1 MCDQAASRDE
11 AELKR
16 LQRRVAEL
24 EAELAERRQVEAHD
38 VPRTV
43 EQLWEMFR
51 DEDRLCCRLLNSIR
65 DAVYVFDPEGRY
77 VFVNRAG
84 RANEGRS
91 LDELRRRHYWD
102 AVPPESRD
110 TVVERFNA
118 AVSGDLTLSDPQPDQ
133 VEYEAADGS
142 HTVAEV
148 TSQPIRSGDR
158 IVGLIGTARDIS
170 DRQRAE
176 KELTEYRER
185 LEQLVAART
194 SELEQANSCLREEV
208 SERARAEEALRAS
221 EEEYRT
227 LVNNLTVGI
236 YRGMLD
242 GRVVRANPALAELLG
257 YDRSEDMGEV
267 SALSTYAHP
276 ENRPALIAH
285 LLEHGFVKD
294 RQVELQRRDGST
306 LWASVTARLQRGPDG
321 EPQWIDGLI
330 EDITERKEAERRIHQ
345 LTQFLQGVI
354 DNASI
359 MITAV
364 DADGNLM
371 LWNTAAEELTGY
383 TREEVI
389 GNPQVHEWL
398 YPDPEYRVWVQA
410 RTRRA
415 MDRGEPVDGIEAVI
429 RCKDGNR
436 RRTKWHARPM
446 RDMSGRPGG
455 LVALGWDVTEKR
467 EADRSI
473 HELTQFLQGVI
484 DNANVWMDVLDRDG
498 NVVIWNKAAE
508 QISGYAKEEV
518 VGNNRIWEWLYP
530 DRAYRAGIMARA
542 TEIIEQGKAIEGHE
556 TIIRRKDGQRRRI
569 SWNSRQLLDP
579 KGQPAGSIA
588 MGRDVTE
595 RRQAEDQLRQS
606 RERLEHI
613 INNTSDIIFQIDTN
627 GNYIFGNA
635 AAEAVTGYPLDEL
648 MGMNM
653 SRLLAPE
660 YRKPVFE
667 RLARRLRGEPLEQ
680 PYHFD
685 FIRKDGRRA
694 TLELTTAGI
703 WQGDDLVGVQGMA
716 RDVTERERADRALRE
731 SQEHLKVAHA
741 KLVTARD
748 EERRHLASE
757 LHDSVG
763 QSIVALEL
771 AIQGV
776 GRTVQSH
783 SREELAGRC
792 AGLAEQCGQ
801 IIREVR
807 AICHGLY
814 PPTLE
819 SLGLP
824 AALGQLRR
832 FCEDA
837 GVDAEVECLDGTDT
851 DRLEPEIEIALFRIA
866 QEAVNN
872 AIRHSEASAVAIRLR
887 KEPGAAVLTVED
899 DGKGFEPEAV
909 AGRGFGMN
917 SMYERAAAVA
927 GELEV
932 SSRPGR
938 TQVLARAPLTG

>member
-1 MCDQAASRDE
+1 MCGQAASRDE

-16 LQRRVAEL
+16 LRRRVAAL
-24 EAELAERRQVEAHD
+24 EAELAECRQVESHD

-84 RANEGRS
+84 RANERRS

-102 AVPPESRD
+102 AVPPESRE
-110 TVVERFNA
+110 TVVERFKA
-118 AVSGDLTLSDPQPDQ
+118 AVSGDPFPSDPQPAQ
-133 VEYEAADGS
+133 VEYEVADGS
-142 HTVAEV
+142 RTVAEV

-176 KELTEYRER
+176 KELAEYRER

-194 SELEQANSCLREEV
+194 SELEQANSLLREEV
-208 SERARAEEALRAS
+208 SERALAEEALRAS

-257 YDRSEDMGEV
+257 YDRPEDMGEV
-267 SALSTYAHP
+267 NALSTYAHP

-330 EDITERKEAERRIHQ
+330 EDITERKEA
-345 LTQFLQGVI
+345 
-354 DNASI
+354 
-359 MITAV
+359 
-364 DADGNLM
+364 
-371 LWNTAAEELTGY
+371 
-383 TREEVI
+383 
-389 GNPQVHEWL
+389 
-398 YPDPEYRVWVQA
+398 
-410 RTRRA
+410 
-415 MDRGEPVDGIEAVI
+415 
-429 RCKDGNR
+429 
-436 RRTKWHARPM
+436 
-446 RDMSGRPGG
+446 
-455 LVALGWDVTEKR
+455 
-467 EADRSI
+467 DRSI

-484 DNANVWMDVLDRDG
+484 DNASIVITAVDSDGNVVLWNRAAEEFSGYTKEEVVGNNRIFEWAYPDPEYRASVLEQIRGVMHESHILEDFETTALSKDGQPHLINWHAKPMRDFSGGTGGVIALGWDVTEKREAERSIHELMQFLQGVIDNANVWMDVLGLDG

-508 QISGYAKEEV
+508 QISGYTKEEV
-518 VGNNRIWEWLYP
+518 VGNDRVWEWLYP
-530 DRAYRAGIMARA
+530 DRAYRAGIMTRA
-542 TEIIEQGKAIEGHE
+542 KRIIERGEAVEGFE
-556 TIIRRKDGQRRRI
+556 TVIRRKDGQRRRI

-579 KGQPAGSIA
+579 GGQPAGSIA

-660 YRKPVFE
+660 DRKPVFE

-694 TLELTTAGI
+694 TLELTTAGV
-703 WQGDDLVGVQGMA
+703 WQGEDLVGVQGVA

-731 SQEHLKVAHA
+731 SQQHLKVAHA

-771 AIQGV
+771 AIQGL

-832 FCEDA
+832 FCEDG

-887 KEPGAAVLTVED
+887 KEPGVAVLTVED
-899 DGKGFEPEAV
+899 DGQGFEPGAV

-927 GELEV
+927 GELEI

-938 TQVLARAPLTG
+938 TQVLARVPLTG